1 MKAFLPALVLAAVAG
16 AIAGPVVAQQ
26 GRGRPDASFG
36 FGTRAQM
43 PRPMASPGGMS
54 SEERERLRQE
64 LNSARRDVYRDN
76 GRPPEYDPRRGP
88 QRPMLPAE
96 RERLRR
102 DILDAN
108 RDLERRR

>member
-1 MKAFLPALVLAAVAG
+1 MKAFLPALVLAALAS
-16 AIAGPVVAQQ
+16 AIAGPVLAQQ
-26 GRGRPDASFG
+26 GRGRPDGPSG
-36 FGTRAQM
+36 FGTRPQMQRQM
-43 PRPMASPGGMS
+43 PSPGGMS
-54 SEERERLRQE
+54 SEQRERLRQE
-64 LNSARRDVYRDN
+64 LNSARRDVYGDG

-102 DILDAN
+102 DIMDAN